1 MGVWYTLSCTVGICA
16 NHSDGVISLHHL
28 PFLMAIFIPEN
39 IFWRV
44 VLQFAPSPGL
54 DATTL
59 HEAGG
64 GGARAPFEE
73 IVAFTP
79 SRK

>member
-1 MGVWYTLSCTVGICA
+1 
-16 NHSDGVISLHHL
+16 
-28 PFLMAIFIPEN
+28 MAIFIPEN